1 MDRFWTGT
9 SDILKTQ
16 GCGWM
21 AETDKNTR
29 ILELH
34 TMLTR
39 GECLRK
45 KDLAQR
51 FGVTE
56 KSIQR
61 DIEDLRD
68 FFTRSGESRVLAYDA
83 KERAYVLR
91 ADKALALTNSEVL
104 AVAKILLESR
114 SMVKDEMFPIL
125 DKLVRCCTP
134 KESLKQVQSLI
145 ANEKFH
151 YVEPHHGKAFVERL
165 WALGTAVEKQQVLE
179 IAYHRTHKNDTVTR
193 RIQPVGIL
201 FSEYYFY
208 LAAFIEGID
217 KQECFDNPE
226 DKSPTIYRVDKIE
239 KLKVTAEHFSVPYK
253 DRFQEGEMRKRI
265 QFMYG
270 GELQRIRFAY
280 TGPSIEAVLDR
291 LPTAKIEKQTEN
303 GWICTAEVFGRG
315 FELWA
320 NGQGEYIKI
329 EKSSSIRNGGSVL
342 K

>member
-1 MDRFWTGT
+1 
-9 SDILKTQ
+9 
-16 GCGWM
+16 M

-39 GECLRK
+39 RECLRK
-45 KDLAQR
+45 KDLAASLR
-51 FGVTE
+51 HR

-68 FFTRSGESRVLAYDA
+68 FFTRSGEPRVLAYDA

-165 WALGTAVEKQQVLE
+165 WTLGTAVEKQQVLE

-226 DKSPTIYRVDKIE
+226 DKSPTIYRVDQNRKTE
-239 KLKVTAEHFSVPYK
+239 GHGRAFQRAVQGQVP
-253 DRFQEGEMRKRI
+253 
-265 QFMYG
+265 
-270 GELQRIRFAY
+270 
-280 TGPSIEAVLDR
+280 
-291 LPTAKIEKQTEN
+291 
-303 GWICTAEVFGRG
+303 GR
-315 FELWA
+315 
-320 NGQGEYIKI
+320 
-329 EKSSSIRNGGSVL
+329 
-342 K
+342 

>member
-1 MDRFWTGT
+1 MDRFGEEL
-9 SDILKTQ
+9 SAILSIQ
-16 GCGWM
+16 GCDFV

-34 TMLTR
+34 TMLIR

-45 KDLAQR
+45 KELAQR

-68 FFTRSGESRVLAYDA
+68 FFTRSGDSRVLVYDGR
-83 KERAYVLR
+83 ERAYVLR
-91 ADKALALTNSEVL
+91 TDKALVLTNSEVL

-114 SMVKDEMFPIL
+114 SMMKKEMFPIL
-125 DKLVRCCTP
+125 DKLVQCCTP
-134 KESLKQVQSLI
+134 KESLRQVQSLI

-151 YVEPHHGKAFVERL
+151 YVEPHHGKVFVEQL
-165 WALGTAVEKQQVLE
+165 WTLGTAIEKQRIIE
-179 IAYHRTHKNDTVTR
+179 ITYHRTHKDDTVTR
-193 RIQPVGIL
+193 RVQPVGIL

-208 LAAFIEGID
+208 LAAFIDGID
-217 KQECFDNPE
+217 KEKYFDNPE
-226 DKSPTIYRVDKIE
+226 DKSPTIYRIDKIE

-270 GELQRIRFAY
+270 GELQRIRFEY

-291 LPTAKIEKQTEN
+291 LPTAKIEKKTEN
-303 GWICTAEVFGRG
+303 GWLCTAEVFGKGIEMWIR
-315 FELWA
+315 A
-320 NGQGEYIKI
+320 QGEYVTVR
-329 EKSSSIRNGGSVL
+329 EHV
-342 K
+342 

>member
-1 MDRFWTGT
+1 
-9 SDILKTQ
+9 
-16 GCGWM
+16 M

-34 TMLTR
+34 SLLMR
-39 GECLRK
+39 GEYLRK
-45 KDLAQR
+45 KELAQR

-68 FFTRSGESRVLAYDA
+68 FYTRSGEQKALVYDGR
-83 KERAYVLR
+83 ERAYMLR
-91 ADKALALTNSEVL
+91 ADKAQVLTNSEVL

-114 SMVKDEMFPIL
+114 SMVREEMFPVI

-134 KESLKQVQSLI
+134 KESLRQVQSLI
-145 ANEKFH
+145 SNEKFH
-151 YVEPHHGKAFVERL
+151 YVEPHHGRMFVEQL
-165 WALGTAVEKQQVLE
+165 WTIGTAVEKHQVLE
-179 IAYHRTHKNDTVTR
+179 ICYHRTHKNDMVTR
-193 RIQPVGIL
+193 RVQPVGIL

-217 KQECFDNPE
+217 KEEHFENPQ
-226 DKSPTIYRVDKIE
+226 DKSPTIYRIDKIE
-239 KLKVTAEHFSVPYK
+239 TLTVTGEHFHVPYK

-270 GELQRIRFAY
+270 GELRRIRFEY

-291 LPTAKIEKQTEN
+291 LPTAKIERKTET
-303 GWICTAEVFGRG
+303 GWLVTAEVFGKG
-315 FELWA
+315 
-320 NGQGEYIKI
+320 I
-329 EKSSSIRNGGSVL
+329 EMWLRSQMDYVKVQEA
-342 K
+342 